1 MKINMKFTRS
11 ILALVFVGLSFS
23 QTLADDPTIK
33 FDTDDPEMNA
43 AIQKARASLP
53 KFWLKFTNHKIEE
66 QGFNLKVRIVDD
78 NGSEHFWCGDIE
90 GNPEK
95 PTCVIANEPDTVESV
110 KIGERIEVDTDTIS
124 DWMFTRGEK
133 IVGGQ
138 TIKVMLPHLPSEEAK
153 LYEGRFLDE

>member
-1 MKINMKFTRS
+1 MKIKMKCIPS
-11 ILALVFVGLSFS
+11 IFALVFVALNSS

-33 FDTDDPEMNA
+33 FNTDDPEMNA

-53 KFWLKFTNHKIEE
+53 KFWLKFTNHTIEE

-78 NGSEHFWCGDIE
+78 NGSEHFWCGDIDGE
-90 GNPEK
+90 PAK
-95 PTCVIANEPDTVESV
+95 PTCVIDNEPDTVESV
-110 KIGERIEVDTDTIS
+110 KMGQRIVVDPAAIS
-124 DWMFTRGEK
+124 DWMYTRGEK

-153 LYEGRFLDE
+153 IYEGRFLDE

>member
-11 ILALVFVGLSFS
+11 ILALVFIALSSS

-33 FDTDDPEMNA
+33 FNTDDPAMNA

-53 KFWLKFTNHKIEE
+53 KFWLKFTDHSIEE

-78 NGSEHFWCGDIE
+78 NGSEHFWCGDIK
-90 GNPEK
+90 GKPEK
-95 PTCVIANEPDTVESV
+95 PTCVIDNEPDTVESV
-110 KIGERIEVDTDTIS
+110 KMGERIEVDTAAIS
-124 DWMFTRGEK
+124 DWMYLRGEK

-138 TIKVMLPHLPSEEAK
+138 TIKVMLPHLPPEEAK
-153 LYEGRFLDE
+153 FFEGRFLN